1 MSDDAYGAIVRAR
14 NVNEAL
20 PLGLILIEDY
30 GVETT
35 SRGLRTK
42 RYPGPVSTIYS
53 RPRERVLFDA
63 ARDANPFFHFIES
76 LWVLSGSNRVELP
89 QYFLNS
95 IGRFSDN
102 GVTFHGAYGH
112 RLRSAFGFDQ
122 IERACELL
130 SNKPDTRQAVLSIWD
145 PAVDLGSNTKDMPCN
160 DMIMLD
166 IVGGRLNMTVCNR
179 SNDLVWGA
187 YGANAVQFSVL
198 QEFIA
203 AMVGV
208 EVGVYVQQS
217 NNYHV
222 YLDNPTRLKFCSGEY
237 PERGAVLDPYAGGS
251 VTAYPLATDA
261 TEARKLHMDCVNMA
275 VQIEQ
280 GGDLLTLEY
289 HSAFGFH
296 VVRQVVLGYELYK
309 AKHYARA
316 MSVIRSIPATDW
328 RLAMAEWVQRRAR
341 AAAAAKGD
349 AA

>member
-53 RPRERVLFDA
+53 RPRERVLFDPV
-63 ARDANPFFHFIES
+63 RDANPFFHFIES

-89 QYFLNS
+89 QYFLNG

-112 RLRSAFGFDQ
+112 RLRSGFGFDQ

-130 SNKPDTRQAVLSIWD
+130 SDKPDTRQAVLSIWD
-145 PAVDLGSNTKDMPCN
+145 PAVDLGANTKDMPCN

-166 IVGGRLNMTVCNR
+166 IVNGQLNMTVCNR
-179 SNDLVWGA
+179 SNDIVWGA

-208 EVGVYVQQS
+208 EVGMYVQQS
-217 NNYHV
+217 NNYHA
-222 YLDNPTRLKFCSGEY
+222 YLDNPTLLKFRAGEY
-237 PERGAVLDPYAGGS
+237 PADCVIPEPYVSGDVAP
-251 VTAYPLATDA
+251 YPLAVNP
-261 TEARKLHMDCVNMA
+261 TEAHKLYMDCTNMA

-280 GGDLLTLEY
+280 GGDLLTLAY
-289 HSAFGFH
+289 HSSFGRH
-296 VVRQVVLGYELYK
+296 VVRPVVLAYSLYK
-309 AKHYARA
+309 AKRYGRA
-316 MSVIRSIPATDW
+316 MDVIRSVPATDW
-328 RLAMAEWVQRRAR
+328 RLAMAEWIQRRAR
-341 AAAAAKGD
+341 ATEKGD